1 MPVIREGLKK
11 LYFPSTV
18 LKLVR
23 NGPNVPEVS
32 NTLTFRVPPSMNK
45 FDIKSYLANI
55 YKLNILT
62 VRTSNMPA
70 KLAGSGGNTILKRQ
84 KFKKAIV
91 TIDHDFKWPEAPDSA
106 TFGIQDADNERSRML
121 NRLKGWRMRPHHGIQ
136 AAKKAAE
143 AESAATKADTKA

>member
-1 MPVIREGLKK
+1 
-11 LYFPSTV
+11 
-18 LKLVR
+18 
-23 NGPNVPEVS
+23 
-32 NTLTFRVPPSMNK
+32 MNK

-91 TIDHDFKWPEAPDSA
+91 TIDQDFKWPEAPDSA

-143 AESAATKADTKA
+143 AESASAKADTKA

>member
-1 MPVIREGLKK
+1 MPIIREGLKK

-91 TIDHDFKWPEAPDSA
+91 TIDQDFKWPEAPDSA

-143 AESAATKADTKA
+143 AESAPAKADTNA

>member
-91 TIDHDFKWPEAPDSA
+91 TIDQDFKWPEAPDSA

-143 AESAATKADTKA
+143 AESAAKADTQA

>member
-1 MPVIREGLKK
+1 MPIIREGLKK

-91 TIDHDFKWPEAPDSA
+91 TIDQDFKWPEAPDSA

-143 AESAATKADTKA
+143 AEAAAAKADTKA